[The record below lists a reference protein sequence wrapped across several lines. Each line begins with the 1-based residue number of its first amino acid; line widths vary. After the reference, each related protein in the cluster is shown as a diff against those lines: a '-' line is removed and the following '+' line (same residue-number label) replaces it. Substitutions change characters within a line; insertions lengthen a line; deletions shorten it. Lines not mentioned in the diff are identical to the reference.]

1 MYPRIYDHPNGLGKN
16 VMRERK
22 CTVLFIC
29 TGNSCRSQMAEAI
42 LRHVA
47 GDKFESLSGGT
58 RPAGV
63 VQPIAIRALE
73 RMGIASD
80 GLESKH
86 LDRFADRPV
95 NIAITVCD
103 NASAECPSWLGA
115 DIKIHWGLPDPTFH
129 QGSEDD
135 REAFC
140 TKIAERI
147 RTKVSRLAEIPME
160 KYSRE
165 ELIDQLSSLAAL

>member
-1 MYPRIYDHPNGLGKN
+1 MP
-16 VMRERK
+16 ERK
-22 CTVLFIC
+22 RTVLFIC

-47 GDKFESLSGGT
+47 GDKFEALSGGT
-58 RPAGV
+58 HPAGV

-73 RMGIASD
+73 KMGVPTD

-86 LDRFADRPV
+86 LDQFADYPV

-103 NASAECPSWLGA
+103 NASAECPSWLAA
-115 DIKIHWGLPDPTFH
+115 DIKVHWGLPDPTFH
-129 QGSEDD
+129 AGDEDE

-140 TKIAERI
+140 TEIAERI
-147 RTKVSRLAEIPME
+147 LKRVTRLVTIRFDQFSKAKLSEI
-160 KYSRE
+160 
-165 ELIDQLSSLAAL
+165 LNSLADL

>member
-1 MYPRIYDHPNGLGKN
+1 MP
-16 VMRERK
+16 ERK
-22 CTVLFIC
+22 RTVLFIC

-47 GDKFESLSGGT
+47 GDQFEALSGGT

-63 VQPIAIRALE
+63 VQPIALHALE
-73 RMGIASD
+73 SMGVSTE

-86 LDRFADRPV
+86 LDRFADHPV

-115 DIKIHWGLPDPTFH
+115 DIKVHWGLPDPTFH
-129 QGSEDD
+129 PGSDD
-135 REAFC
+135 EREAFC
-140 TKIAERI
+140 TEIAERI
-147 RTKVSRLAEIPME
+147 RAKVTQLAELRFE
-160 KYSRE
+160 ECSRE
-165 ELIDQLSSLAAL
+165 ELIDELSKLATL

>member
-1 MYPRIYDHPNGLGKN
+1 MP
-16 VMRERK
+16 ERK
-22 CTVLFIC
+22 RTVLFIC

-47 GDKFESLSGGT
+47 GDKFEAVSGGT

-63 VQPIAIRALE
+63 VQPIAIRTLE
-73 RMGIASD
+73 KMGVPTD

-86 LDRFADRPV
+86 LDQFADYPV

-115 DIKIHWGLPDPTFH
+115 DIKVHWGLPDPTFH
-129 QGSEDD
+129 PGSEEE

-140 TKIAERI
+140 TEVAERI
-147 RTKVSRLAEIPME
+147 RAKVIRLANLRLDQ
-160 KYSRE
+160 YSRE
-165 ELIDQLSSLAAL
+165 ELLDKLSHLSTL

>member
-1 MYPRIYDHPNGLGKN
+1 MP
-16 VMRERK
+16 ERK
-22 CTVLFIC
+22 RTVLFIC

-47 GDKFESLSGGT
+47 GDKFEALSGGT

-63 VQPIAIRALE
+63 VQTIALRTLE
-73 RMGIASD
+73 RMGVSTD

-86 LDRFADRPV
+86 LDRFADYPV

-115 DIKIHWGLPDPTFH
+115 DIKVHWGLPDPTFH
-129 QGSEDD
+129 PGSEDEGED
-135 REAFC
+135 FC
-140 TKIAERI
+140 TEIAERI
-147 RTKVSRLAEIPME
+147 RAKVTRLANMRLEE
-160 KYSRE
+160 CSRE
-165 ELIDQLSSLAAL
+165 ELVDKLSNLSTI

>member
-1 MYPRIYDHPNGLGKN
+1 MP
-16 VMRERK
+16 ERK
-22 CTVLFIC
+22 RTVLFIC

-47 GDKFESLSGGT
+47 GDKFEALSGGT

-63 VQPIAIRALE
+63 VQTIAIRALQ
-73 RMGIASD
+73 RMGVPTD

-86 LDRFADRPV
+86 VDRFADCPV

-115 DIKIHWGLPDPTFH
+115 DIKVHWGLPDPTFH
-129 QGSEDD
+129 PGSDEE

-140 TKIAERI
+140 TEIAERI
-147 RTKVSRLAEIPME
+147 RAKVTLLANMRFEE
-160 KYSRE
+160 CSRE
-165 ELIDQLSSLAAL
+165 ELVDKLSNLSTI

>member
-1 MYPRIYDHPNGLGKN
+1 MP
-16 VMRERK
+16 ERK
-22 CTVLFIC
+22 RTVLFIC

-47 GDKFESLSGGT
+47 GDKFEALSGGT
-58 RPAGV
+58 RPAGL
-63 VQPIAIRALE
+63 VQPIAIRKLE
-73 RMGIASD
+73 KMCVPTD

-86 LDRFADRPV
+86 LDQFTDYPV

-115 DIKIHWGLPDPTFH
+115 DIKVHWGLPDPTFH
-129 QGSEDD
+129 PGSEEE

-140 TKIAERI
+140 TEIAERI
-147 RTKVSRLAEIPME
+147 RAKVIRLANLRLEE
-160 KYSRE
+160 YSRE
-165 ELIDQLSSLAAL
+165 ALVGKLNSLSKL

>member
-1 MYPRIYDHPNGLGKN
+1 MP
-16 VMRERK
+16 ERK
-22 CTVLFIC
+22 RTVLFIC

-42 LRHVA
+42 LRHEA
-47 GDKFESLSGGT
+47 GDRFEALSAGT

-73 RMGIASD
+73 RMGVPTD

-86 LDRFADRPV
+86 LDRFADDPV

-115 DIKIHWGLPDPTFH
+115 DIRVHWGLPDPTFH
-129 QGSEDD
+129 PGNDDD
-135 REAFC
+135 RETFC
-140 TKIAERI
+140 TEIAERI
-147 RTKVSRLAEIPME
+147 RAKVTGLASLRLEECSRQ
-160 KYSRE
+160 
-165 ELIDQLSSLAAL
+165 ELLDKLSELSKL

>member
-1 MYPRIYDHPNGLGKN
+1 MP
-16 VMRERK
+16 ERK
-22 CTVLFIC
+22 RTVLFIC

-47 GDKFESLSGGT
+47 DDKFEALSGGT

-63 VQPIAIRALE
+63 VQPVAIRTLE
-73 RMGIASD
+73 KMGVSTD

-86 LDRFADRPV
+86 LDHFADRPV

-115 DIKIHWGLPDPTFH
+115 DIKVHWGLPDPTFH
-129 QGSEDD
+129 TGIEEE

-140 TKIAERI
+140 TEIAERI
-147 RTKVSRLAEIPME
+147 LKKVTRLATIRFDQYSKAKLSEI
-160 KYSRE
+160 
-165 ELIDQLSSLAAL
+165 LNSLAEL

>member
-1 MYPRIYDHPNGLGKN
+1 MP
-16 VMRERK
+16 ERK
-22 CTVLFIC
+22 RTVLFIC

-47 GDKFESLSGGT
+47 GDKFEALSGGT

-63 VQPIAIRALE
+63 VQPIAIRTLE
-73 RMGIASD
+73 RMAVPTD

-86 LDRFADRPV
+86 LDQFADYNV
-95 NIAITVCD
+95 NLAITLCD

-115 DIKIHWGLPDPTFH
+115 DIKVHWGLPDPTFH
-129 QGSEDD
+129 LGSEDE

-140 TKIAERI
+140 TEIAERI
-147 RTKVSRLAEIPME
+147 LKKVTRLATIRFDQCS
-160 KYSRE
+160 KE
-165 ELIDQLSSLAAL
+165 ELRDILNSLADL

>member
-1 MYPRIYDHPNGLGKN
+1 MPQQKR
-16 VMRERK
+16 
-22 CTVLFIC
+22 TVLFIC

-47 GDKFESLSGGT
+47 GDKFEALSGGT

-73 RMGIASD
+73 RMGVPTD

-86 LDRFADRPV
+86 LDQFADHPV

-103 NASAECPSWLGA
+103 NASAECPAWLGA
-115 DIKIHWGLPDPTFH
+115 DIKVHWALPDPTFH
-129 QGSEDD
+129 PGSEEERD
-135 REAFC
+135 AFC
-140 TKIAERI
+140 TEIAERI
-147 RTKVSRLAEIPME
+147 QDKVTRLADMRLEE
-160 KYSRE
+160 YSRD
-165 ELIDQLSSLAAL
+165 ELIDKLSSLSTI

>member
-1 MYPRIYDHPNGLGKN
+1 MP
-16 VMRERK
+16 ERK
-22 CTVLFIC
+22 RTVLFIC

-47 GDKFESLSGGT
+47 GDKFEALSGGT

-73 RMGIASD
+73 RMGVPTD

-86 LDRFADRPV
+86 LDQFADYPV

-103 NASAECPSWLGA
+103 NASAECPSWLAA
-115 DIKIHWGLPDPTFH
+115 DIKVHWGLPDPTFH
-129 QGSEDD
+129 AGDEDE
-135 REAFC
+135 REGFC
-140 TKIAERI
+140 TEIAERI
-147 RTKVSRLAEIPME
+147 RSKVTRLANMRFEE
-160 KYSRE
+160 YSRE
-165 ELIDQLSSLAAL
+165 ELVDELSNLSTL

>member
-1 MYPRIYDHPNGLGKN
+1 MP
-16 VMRERK
+16 ERK
-22 CTVLFIC
+22 RTVLFIC

-47 GDKFESLSGGT
+47 GDKFEVLSGGT

-73 RMGIASD
+73 KMGVPAD

-86 LDRFADRPV
+86 LDRFADCPV

-115 DIKIHWGLPDPTFH
+115 DIKVHWGLPDPTFH
-129 QGSEDD
+129 PGSEEE

-140 TKIAERI
+140 TEIAERI
-147 RTKVSRLAEIPME
+147 RAKVTRLARMRIEE
-160 KYSRE
+160 CSRE
-165 ELIDQLSSLAAL
+165 ELIDKLSSLSTI

>member
-1 MYPRIYDHPNGLGKN
+1 MP
-16 VMRERK
+16 ERK
-22 CTVLFIC
+22 RTVLFIC

-47 GDKFESLSGGT
+47 GEKFEVLSGGT

-73 RMGIASD
+73 RMGVSTE

-86 LDRFADRPV
+86 LDRFADCPV

-115 DIKIHWGLPDPTFH
+115 DIKVHWGLPDPTFH
-129 QGSEDD
+129 PGSEDE

-140 TKIAERI
+140 TEIAERI
-147 RTKVSRLAEIPME
+147 RAKVTRLAQMRLEE
-160 KYSRE
+160 CSRE
-165 ELIDQLSSLAAL
+165 DLIDELSKLATL

>member
-1 MYPRIYDHPNGLGKN
+1 MP
-16 VMRERK
+16 ERK
-22 CTVLFIC
+22 RTVLFIC

-47 GDKFESLSGGT
+47 GEKFEALSGGT

-73 RMGIASD
+73 RMGVSTE

-86 LDRFADRPV
+86 LDRFVDCPV

-115 DIKIHWGLPDPTFH
+115 DIKVHWGLPDPTFH
-129 QGSEDD
+129 PGSEEE

-140 TKIAERI
+140 TEIAERI
-147 RTKVSRLAEIPME
+147 RAKVIRLANLRLEE
-160 KYSRE
+160 YSRE
-165 ELIDQLSSLAAL
+165 ALVDQLDSLSRL